1 MDGAQLV
8 DGQWWHPVFGCD
20 SLQYVVDNARQ
31 SSAPQIA
38 IPAEQYQFNPKQSTT
53 PMTVDPTSIEPSDE
67 LIRKRAASNTSYF
80 DDYIFFAR
88 WGARQAVEALR
99 HQWPEPITD
108 RPPTAEDASE
118 GGLVQFLDAAGRWG
132 VCDWQEAAEVSPAW
146 RHVPNWLPRPKVTL
160 KQQALRL
167 LSQGKQSQLNA
178 ETFFA
183 AFNGHSFTAEQIAML
198 RQVVESAPDT
208 TP

>member
-1 MDGAQLV
+1 MTPSEAAQ
-8 DGQWWHPVFGCD
+8 QI
-20 SLQYVVDNARQ
+20 LQHA
-31 SSAPQIA
+31 SAAGLSPKDWA
-38 IPAEQYQFNPKQSTT
+38 DKFNKFNPKPPID
-53 PMTVDPTSIEPSDE
+53 PMTFNPDALVPPEDILNRIVNDVGYNEVG
-67 LIRKRAASNTSYF
+67 IAHYF
-80 DDYIFFAR
+80 TR
-88 WGARQAVEALR
+88 WGAAQAVEALR

-108 RPPTAEDASE
+108 RPPTAEDGSE

-132 VCDWQEAAEVSPAW
+132 VCDWREAAEVSPAW

-167 LSQGKQSQLNA
+167 LSQGKQSQFNA

-183 AFNGHSFTAEQIAML
+183 AFDGQSFTDEQIALL

>member
-1 MDGAQLV
+1 MTPSEAAQ
-8 DGQWWHPVFGCD
+8 QI
-20 SLQYVVDNARQ
+20 LQHANAAGL
-31 SSAPQIA
+31 SPKDWADKFNK
-38 IPAEQYQFNPKQSTT
+38 FNPKPHTQRG
-53 PMTVDPTSIEPSDE
+53 PMTFDPDSLLVSEE
-67 LIRKRAASNTSYF
+67 LHERLNKSPWSPRQREILA
-80 DDYIFFAR
+80 AR
-88 WGARQAVEALR
+88 WGACQAIEALR

-108 RPPTAEDASE
+108 RPPTEEDGSQ

-132 VCDWQEAAEVSPAW
+132 VCHWQEAAEVSPAW

-167 LSQGKQSQLNA
+167 LYQGKQSQFSA
-178 ETFFA
+178 DTFIA
-183 AFNGHSFTAEQIAML
+183 AFDGQSFTDEQIALL